1 MSMVFMQFSIY
12 FLEHRDQAG
21 ESYVLDI
28 DPRDYRDNSKN
39 QPESSLNSP
48 PPP

>member
-21 ESYVLDI
+21 ESYALDI
-28 DPRDYRDNSKN
+28 DTEITAKTSM
-39 QPESSLNSP
+39 SHL
-48 PPP
+48 